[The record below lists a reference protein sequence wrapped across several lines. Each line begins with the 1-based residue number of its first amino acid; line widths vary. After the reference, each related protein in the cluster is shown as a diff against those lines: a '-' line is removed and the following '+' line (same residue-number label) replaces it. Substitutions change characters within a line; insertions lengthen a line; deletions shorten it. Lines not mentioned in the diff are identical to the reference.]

1 MSDQVEG
8 SAQHT
13 SPFWPQWFQMMYLL
27 IALFLSPLYLYLMSL
42 YGVGDGLMMLFM
54 ALFLSF
60 VTYYIFYLLLGFM
73 FLASGAYWLISRYSN
88 HVQRMKTIL
97 WWLLALIWGIGILGF
112 AFELIP
118 YNSSTRTYF

>member
-1 MSDQVEG
+1 MSDQVEDN
-8 SAQHT
+8 AQHT
-13 SPFWPQWFQMMYLL
+13 PLFWPQWFQMMYLL
-27 IALFLSPLYLYLMSL
+27 IALFVSPLYLYLMSL

-60 VTYYIFYLLLGFM
+60 VTYYIFYLLLGLM

-97 WWLLALIWGIGILGF
+97 LWLLALIWGVGILGF